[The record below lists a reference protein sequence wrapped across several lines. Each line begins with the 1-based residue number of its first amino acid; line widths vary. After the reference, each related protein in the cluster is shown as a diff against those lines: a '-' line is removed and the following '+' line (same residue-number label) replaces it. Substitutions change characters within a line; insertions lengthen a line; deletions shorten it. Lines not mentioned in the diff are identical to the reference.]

1 MLLKYL
7 LIFLKICFCSNV
19 FGLLAGIPATCH
31 FLLGTVKKI
40 FFTVPFFCLLKIV
53 IHGHMEAIPL
63 SYVVLSLQRA
73 AGRDWAST
81 GNCLVTV
88 SPSSLLLAD
97 TWSHAAY
104 CLPDVWTHSQLRWH
118 KAFCLN
124 KYWNRTAVCYS
135 KWDHFSYAMTMF
147 KAEIQYVWVLL
158 LMLEFEC
165 ACVCTDISNLQHEI
179 VISCLF
185 KDIVGLVFTVLV
197 KQSK

>member
-1 MLLKYL
+1 MNCFIKRMFIFSFESVLQNDKTIKILLFYL
-7 LIFLKICFCSNV
+7 KNAFKIFAHFLKICFCSNV

-97 TWSHAAY
+97 T
-104 CLPDVWTHSQLRWH
+104 
-118 KAFCLN
+118 
-124 KYWNRTAVCYS
+124 
-135 KWDHFSYAMTMF
+135 
-147 KAEIQYVWVLL
+147 
-158 LMLEFEC
+158 
-165 ACVCTDISNLQHEI
+165 
-179 VISCLF
+179 
-185 KDIVGLVFTVLV
+185 
-197 KQSK
+197 